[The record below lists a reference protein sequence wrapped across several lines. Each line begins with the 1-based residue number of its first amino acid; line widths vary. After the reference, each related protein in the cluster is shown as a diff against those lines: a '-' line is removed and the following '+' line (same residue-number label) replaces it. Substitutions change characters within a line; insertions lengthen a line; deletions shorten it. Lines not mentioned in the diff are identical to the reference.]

1 MSKQSQYSVPLIFKK
16 IMDSDFSGELILNE
30 DNYTKN
36 LFFKYGNLIY
46 AKSDIFDEK
55 LGVLLFLLGTIT
67 EEQYEYIGGL
77 AHSVDHKVGDILIQ
91 NNFISEEDLKYAR
104 IYQIKKI
111 AVNSFL
117 LKNFNYEL
125 NEMDSV
131 DQKNEFSI
139 PLPSIIIEGVRI
151 MKDLSYFKDKIQ
163 FHSPSTLSVPKSIKQ
178 ILSDD
183 ELELYNNLNNCKN
196 MSNLEIISSFT
207 LNPENYWKKMLV
219 FFLLEIIDFHEHEYH
234 SDINENIHDLIELN
248 SKLSEKKLSFYN
260 IMSVDRNSSAETITK
275 AYKQMSQKYNPKNF
289 GSALTPEVKKIAK
302 SVSSKLELIHQN
314 LLILN
319 KKILSKIDE
328 KNELIPQPA
337 IQSEILE
344 DIVEEKNENVLE
356 KTNDTYQ
363 IAEENYKLGNYQNV
377 IDILKNQLIGAPL
390 NGEHYYLLGLS
401 QYQQDF
407 KNIEAEINLK
417 KAVKLNPWSSNPI
430 YSLGMLYKKQDK
442 QKLAEKCFERVMSMT
457 ADHKDAV
464 HAIQDLHKNK
474 KRKSSIFSVLKK
486 DIKIGSK

>member
-1 MSKQSQYSVPLIFKK
+1 MSKQTQYFIPLIFKK
-16 IMDSDFSGELILNE
+16 IMNSNFSGELIING
-30 DNYTKN
+30 DHYTKSIY
-36 LFFKYGNLIY
+36 FKKGNLIN

-55 LGVLLFLLGTIT
+55 LGVLLFLLGTIS

-77 AHSVDHKVGDILIQ
+77 AQSVDHMVGDILIQ
-91 NNFISEEDLKYAR
+91 NNFISEDELNYAR

-117 LKNFNYEL
+117 SKNFNFKMNNIDPE
-125 NEMDSV
+125 
-131 DQKNEFSI
+131 DQVNKINI

-234 SDINENIHDLIELN
+234 SDINDNIHDLIELN
-248 SKLSEKKLSFYN
+248 NKLSEKKLSFYS

-289 GSALTPEVKKIAK
+289 GSALAPEVKKIAK
-302 SVSSKLELIHQN
+302 YVSSKLEQIHKN
-314 LLILN
+314 LLVLN
-319 KKILSKIDE
+319 NKNLSKND
-328 KNELIPQPA
+328 KNNELKAQPYA
-337 IQSEILE
+337 QAEILE
-344 DIVEEKNENVLE
+344 DIVEVENKNVLE
-356 KTNDTYQ
+356 KANDPYL

-377 IDILKNQLIGAPL
+377 IDIIKNQLIGAPL

-417 KAVKLNPWSSNPI
+417 KAVKLNPWSSDPI
-430 YSLGMLYKKQDK
+430 YSLGMLYKKQGK
-442 QKLAEKCFERVMSMT
+442 QKLAEKCFNKVMSMT
-457 ADHKDAV
+457 ANHKDAV
-464 HAIQDLHKNK
+464 QAIQDLHKK
-474 KRKSSIFSVLKK
+474 KKKKSSIFSLLNK
-486 DIKIGSK
+486 DIKLGSK